1 MSFFVYNGALKRLSF
16 VWKEVLLDETETE
29 SAVVKQIVGAI
40 ALVVSLT
47 AGVVALLLA
56 EAWLVSTLL
65 SIAFGVEC
73 MNLWALAGLLLLF
86 NLSVSY
92 RNTR

>member
-1 MSFFVYNGALKRLSF
+1 M
-16 VWKEVLLDETETE
+16 DETETE
-29 SAVVKQIVGAI
+29 GAEVKQIVGAI
-40 ALVVSLT
+40 VLVGGII
-47 AGVVALLLA
+47 AGVVVLILA
-56 EAWLVSTLL
+56 EAWLVSMLL

-73 MNLWALAGLLLLF
+73 MNLWALAGLIVLF

>member
-1 MSFFVYNGALKRLSF
+1 M
-16 VWKEVLLDETETE
+16 DETETE

-40 ALVVSLT
+40 VLVVGIL

-73 MNLWALAGLLLLF
+73 MNLWALAGLILLF
-86 NLSVSY
+86 NLSVAE
-92 RNTR
+92 RKHR

>member
-1 MSFFVYNGALKRLSF
+1 MKRLPF
-16 VWKEVLLDETETE
+16 VRKEVLLDDTETE
-29 SAVVKQIVGAI
+29 SAVVRQIVGAI
-40 ALVVSLT
+40 VLAVGLT
-47 AGVVALLLA
+47 AGIVALLLA

-73 MNLWALAGLLLLF
+73 LNLWALAGLILLF

-92 RNTR
+92 RKSR

>member
-1 MSFFVYNGALKRLSF
+1 M
-16 VWKEVLLDETETE
+16 DETETE
-29 SAVVKQIVGAI
+29 SAVVRQIVGAI
-40 ALVVSLT
+40 VLVVGLT
-47 AGVVALLLA
+47 AGIVALLLA

-73 MNLWALAGLLLLF
+73 LNLWALAGLILLF

-92 RNTR
+92 RKSR

>member
-1 MSFFVYNGALKRLSF
+1 M
-16 VWKEVLLDETETE
+16 DETETE
-29 SAVVKQIVGAI
+29 SAVVRQIVGAI
-40 ALVVSLT
+40 VLVVGLT
-47 AGVVALLLA
+47 AGIVALLLA

-73 MNLWALAGLLLLF
+73 LNLWALAGLISLF

-92 RNTR
+92 SKSR

>member
-1 MSFFVYNGALKRLSF
+1 MKRLSF
-16 VWKEVLLDETETE
+16 VRKEVLLDETETDD
-29 SAVVKQIVGAI
+29 AKVKAIVAAI
-40 ALVVSLT
+40 VIEVGT
-47 AGVVALLLA
+47 VIGVAAILWA

-73 MNLWALAGLLLLF
+73 LNLWALAVLILLF

-92 RNTR
+92 RKSR

>member
-1 MSFFVYNGALKRLSF
+1 M
-16 VWKEVLLDETETE
+16 DETETKA
-29 SAVVKQIVGAI
+29 SLVKQIVGAI
-40 ALVVSLT
+40 ALEVSIL
-47 AGVVALLLA
+47 AGVVVLLLA
-56 EAWLVSTLL
+56 EAWMVSTLL

>member
-1 MSFFVYNGALKRLSF
+1 MTIG
-16 VWKEVLLDETETE
+16 
-29 SAVVKQIVGAI
+29 I
-40 ALVVSLT
+40 
-47 AGVVALLLA
+47 VALLLA

-73 MNLWALAGLLLLF
+73 LNLWALAGLIALF

-92 RNTR
+92 RKSR

>member
-1 MSFFVYNGALKRLSF
+1 M
-16 VWKEVLLDETETE
+16 DETETKT
-29 SAVVKQIVGAI
+29 SLVKQIVAVIAAI
-40 ALVVSLT
+40 VGIVI
-47 AGVVALLLA
+47 VIVALLLA

-65 SIAFGVEC
+65 FIAFGVEC